1 MQDENVFARPS
12 AAQLVWTSFQEF
24 LLCDASAWALV
35 GLFAL
40 APFVAGFFN
49 TTATTTTTFP
59 SEKER
64 ASAREALGRGRGNE
78 FAGEVP
84 WREAV
89 CDSVLLVTCG
99 ENNIALTHGQRG
111 VGVEENAL
119 FEWNRLR
126 GLRDTGRAGQMT
138 RKTAMLRKQSDD
150 RLQKAYEQ
158 CIDWLSATRAGGTAN
173 PVICVVSKGA
183 EAGKKITSWLRRAAK
198 HNAGLGDMQI
208 DVRSVIVAE

>member
-64 ASAREALGRGRGNE
+64 ASAREALL
-78 FAGEVP
+78 
-84 WREAV
+84 REAV